1 MALALAAALRAALAG
16 GGGGGGGGAGG
27 DGDPPPSK
35 RARTEP
41 PAEGPGGPGPSM
53 PGGEGPE
60 ERQLG
65 PWEEDAEGVLRVRLG
80 EGGEW
85 FRPEFVH
92 QVFGADE
99 IARGYRGLCVGV
111 TLDPLSLHALVEISF
126 EAEGP
131 KGTPKDDI
139 PGLLR
144 EKLCLDFTEDVREF
158 RARGERFRES
168 WEDQVLPQGR
178 CVDSRAAR
186 GGGSLSLHR
195 FRPSDS
201 EAVRSWHDRMQP
213 FVLLFIDG
221 GSCIDNREDRWDL
234 LVAVLE
240 LEGRA
245 SVAGFATLYSF
256 QQMVGQPRLR
266 LSQVVVLP
274 PFQRRGLGTAL
285 IEAFYATA
293 GEQGASEATVEVP
306 SPPLQ
311 AARERVD
318 LKRLLQ
324 HPGGRFA
331 EAAQEMV
338 KAAALRKGQPEST
351 ELEAGRQVA
360 TEAREAFGIPTMH
373 FRKVWEGLLC
383 AEIEAR
389 RGGMARKE
397 LAAAELALEVLVR
410 ERLRARFSGK
420 PTPHKQL
427 HELQGREFFLW
438 RVRGE
443 GAKSNIHI
451 IMEDEGDEGEEK
463 KEEVVEGLVQ
473 ERLEWL
479 RSAAAGVS

>member
-1 MALALAAALRAALAG
+1 
-16 GGGGGGGGAGG
+16 
-27 DGDPPPSK
+27 
-35 RARTEP
+35 
-41 PAEGPGGPGPSM
+41 M

-65 PWEEDAEGVLRVRLG
+65 PWEEDAEGVLRVRMG

-92 QVFGADE
+92 QVFGAEE
-99 IARGYRGLCVGV
+99 IARGYRGLCVGI
-111 TLDPLSLHALVEISF
+111 TLDPVSLHALVEISF

-131 KGTPKDDI
+131 KGTPKDDVL
-139 PGLLR
+139 GLLR
-144 EKLCLDFTEDVREF
+144 EKLCLDFTEDAREF
-158 RARGERFRES
+158 RARGERFRED
-168 WEDQVLPQGR
+168 WADRVLAQGR
-178 CVDSRAAR
+178 CVEPSRAAR

-201 EAVRSWHDRMQP
+201 EAVQRWHDRMQP

-221 GSCIDNREDRWDL
+221 GSCIDNREDRWDVI
-234 LVAVLE
+234 VAMLE

-256 QQMVGQPRLR
+256 QQMVGRPRLR

-285 IEAFYATA
+285 IEAFYAAA
-293 GEQGASEATVEVP
+293 GERGASEATVEVP
-306 SPPLQ
+306 SQPLQ

-318 LKRLLQ
+318 LRRLLQ
-324 HPGGRFA
+324 HPGGRFSK
-331 EAAQEMV
+331 AASEMV
-338 KAAALRKGQPEST
+338 KAAAQRRGQPEAT
-351 ELEAGRQVA
+351 EVEAGLQVA
-360 TEAREAFGIPTMH
+360 AEARRDFAIPTLQ

-383 AEIEAR
+383 AQIEAQ
-389 RGGMARKE
+389 RGDMVRKE

-410 ERLRARFSGK
+410 ERLRAKFSGK

-443 GAKSNIHI
+443 GVKSNIHI

-463 KEEVVEGLVQ
+463 KEEAVEGLVQ

-479 RSAAAGVS
+479 RKAVAGVS